1 MLPTR
6 PYRELVDEQ
15 VRYASG
21 NYDVF
26 YAKRP
31 KTHLETYRTSFK
43 EAQTQMMMKMKMVMA
58 VPIAH
63 DECNPWTRRK

>member
-1 MLPTR
+1 M
-6 PYRELVDEQ
+6 VDEQ

-31 KTHLETYRTSFK
+31 KTHTSRRNGLTFK
-43 EAQTQMMMKMKMVMA
+43 EAQTQMMMMMMAAPSVSTTMYSVDYEGGDPTLKEPMV
-58 VPIAH
+58 
-63 DECNPWTRRK
+63 